1 MNRINTKKKNS
12 NISKTSNGYKYF
24 RKSYKLPT
32 GKVIRL
38 YAKTEEEWDLKL
50 QEKIDDINKDLIN
63 PDCKVKD
70 LKGQFLKDSE
80 YLAPKTYQRR
90 EMHMRRDI
98 LKEYGDMKLRDI
110 KTMHIRKYY
119 NQVLREEGKNKVFEI
134 NNVLNQFFKWA
145 IHNNFA
151 IDTNPITEGLLEHF
165 RKSISRLQAES
176 EVENTEDVSYNL
188 EDMVSIMNE
197 VHGDPKEAIYSLQL
211 QSGLRISEALAVKY
225 SDIDLEKG
233 IVKIRKQVTELYGVM
248 KKISRWSDKGG
259 KLIAPP
265 KTKKSRREITLSKT
279 LRRIVEET
287 PTYERKGYLYTT
299 KHGDVCTRSNWDS
312 RHHKPLMKR
321 LGLNLKTHDFRKF
334 FASFHSEIN
343 TPISEVSEQMGHSSI
358 TTTLNSYTKKIADTK
373 STIDAISE
381 ITEKSTMVAIS
392 D

>member
-1 MNRINTKKKNS
+1 
-12 NISKTSNGYKYF
+12 
-24 RKSYKLPT
+24 
-32 GKVIRL
+32 
-38 YAKTEEEWDLKL
+38 
-50 QEKIDDINKDLIN
+50 
-63 PDCKVKD
+63 
-70 LKGQFLKDSE
+70 
-80 YLAPKTYQRR
+80 
-90 EMHMRRDI
+90 MHMRRDI
-98 LKEYGDMKLRDI
+98 LKEFGGMKLRDI

-145 IHNNFA
+145 IHMGYA

-165 RKSISRLQAES
+165 RSAINRLQAES
-176 EVENTEDVSYNL
+176 EVENTKDVSYNL

-287 PTYERKGYLYTT
+287 PTYERKG
-299 KHGDVCTRSNWDS
+299 
-312 RHHKPLMKR
+312 
-321 LGLNLKTHDFRKF
+321 
-334 FASFHSEIN
+334 
-343 TPISEVSEQMGHSSI
+343 
-358 TTTLNSYTKKIADTK
+358 
-373 STIDAISE
+373 
-381 ITEKSTMVAIS
+381 
-392 D
+392 

>member
-1 MNRINTKKKNS
+1 MNRINTKKKKS
-12 NISKTSNGYKYF
+12 HISKTSNGYKYF
-24 RKSYKLPT
+24 RKSYTLPT

-38 YAKTEEEWDLKL
+38 YAKTQEEWDLKVK
-50 QEKIDDINKDLIN
+50 EKIAEIDKDLIN

-70 LKGQFLKDSE
+70 LKDEFLKDSE

-98 LKEYGDMKLRDI
+98 LKEFGDMKLKGI
-110 KTMHIRKYY
+110 KTLHIKKYY
-119 NQVLREEGKNKVFEI
+119 SQVLRDEGKNKVFEI

-145 IHNNFA
+145 IHNGYA
-151 IDTNPITEGLLEHF
+151 IDTNPITEGLLEQF
-165 RKSISRLQAES
+165 RKAINRLQAES

-197 VHGDPKEAIYSLQL
+197 VHGDPKEAIYSLQI

-225 SDIDLEKG
+225 SDINLEKG
-233 IVKIRKQVTELYGVM
+233 IVKIRKQVTELYGKM
-248 KKISRWSDKGG
+248 KQIKRWSEKGG

-265 KTKKSRREITLSKT
+265 KTKKSRREITLSQT
-279 LRRIVEET
+279 LRRIVEQT
-287 PTYERKGYLYTT
+287 PVSKRTGYLFTT
-299 KHGDVCTRSNWDS
+299 KNGDVCTRSNWDS
-312 RHHKPLMKR
+312 RHHKPLMNK

-343 TPISEVSEQMGHSSI
+343 TPISQVSEQMGHSSI
-358 TTTLNSYTKKIADTK
+358 TTTLNSYTKKIADTN

-381 ITEKSTMVAIS
+381 ITEKSTMIAIS